1 VGGFNKWMRQM
12 KARDLFI
19 IMLALVVSV
28 AVAVGTRYIL
38 RGGSETT
45 ANVTKIMVASGDLRV
60 GTRLDKSSFRWQEW
74 PTGTLQASYITEKN
88 KQMAEELVG
97 SMIKQHVTAGEPILK
112 ANLAGE
118 KAGYLSAMIG
128 NNQRAFTI
136 PLDNRSNISGKVLP
150 EDYVDVIVASKEKS
164 TQGYVANT
172 VVRKVKVLEIN
183 GNLDPNEAEDTAKPK
198 AQSIT
203 LQVSPKQAELL
214 AAALREGSP
223 VISLHSM
230 TSDESGAPEQE
241 EKEKPVEDI
250 VTMVRGNDVQ
260 KIQMKN

>member
-1 VGGFNKWMRQM
+1 MGGFNKWMKQM

-19 IMLALVVSV
+19 ITLALVVSV

-45 ANVTKIMVASGDLRV
+45 ANVTKIMVASSDLNV

-74 PTGTLQASYITEKN
+74 PTSTLQASYITENN
-88 KQMAEELVG
+88 KQLAEEMVG
-97 SMIKQHVTAGEPILK
+97 SMIKQHVTSGEPILK
-112 ANLAGE
+112 ANVAGD
-118 KAGYLSAMIG
+118 KGYLSAMIG
-128 NNQRAFTI
+128 DNQRAFTI
-136 PLDNRSNISGKVLP
+136 PLDNRSNVSGKVLP
-150 EDYVDVIVASKEKS
+150 EDYVDVIVASKDKS
-164 TQGYVANT
+164 SQGYIANT

-230 TSDESGAPEQE
+230 TSDENGAPEQE
-241 EKEKPVEDI
+241 EKEKPVEDVI
-250 VTMVRGNDVQ
+250 TMVRGSDVQ
-260 KIQMKN
+260 KVQMKN